1 VGLNALA
8 QKAYKWGNS
17 FQEPNKDTKGKF
29 GRYPASYVQRGTLSR
44 YAPRQQLRATPSS
57 QMGSSNVMAGAN
69 ISPAFV
75 AKSKE
80 VEQLCAKW
88 QQINVEEFLGQL
100 QEEDQYSDAY
110 PDLLQEAA
118 ALVEYRRKA
127 LVLLKNPHDPATEE
141 QLKHLSQEAYMAASK
156 IDLIIL
162 KMVTK
167 EVETNKEAIVKG
179 VELSKKAQQASQG
192 AGIFAP
198 DMAALDEDDDLLKSN
213 SSVNKENAH
222 VSSKASIFDKEWL
235 EERQKYLYQSVLIWR
250 NRFEK
255 ETREGGKIFINW
267 DRSDPFLQEG
277 RNAWVEAIETET
289 FIKGQLARY

>member
-1 VGLNALA
+1 M
-8 QKAYKWGNS
+8 
-17 FQEPNKDTKGKF
+17 
-29 GRYPASYVQRGTLSR
+29 
-44 YAPRQQLRATPSS
+44 YAPRQQLRAMPTS

-88 QQINVEEFLGQL
+88 QQINVEEFLNGITK
-100 QEEDQYSDAY
+100 ESEYTKKYSKL
-110 PDLLQEAA
+110 PQEAA
-118 ALVEYRRKA
+118 ALVEYRRQA
-127 LVLLKNPHDPATEE
+127 LVLLKNPRDPATEE

-179 VELSKKAQQASQG
+179 FDPEG
-192 AGIFAP
+192 THDAGKFAP
-198 DMAALDEDDDLLKSN
+198 DVAALDEDDEDEDDAFSIGAEGQKTASH
-213 SSVNKENAH
+213 SSEFNK
-222 VSSKASIFDKEWL
+222 KWL
-235 EERQKYLYQSVLIWR
+235 EERQKYLKEAVLIWY
-250 NRFEK
+250 NRFWKKIK
-255 ETREGGKIFINW
+255 EGDAVSTYEINW

-277 RNAWVEAIETET
+277 HNAWVEAIATET
-289 FIKGQLARY
+289 FIKEQLGRYKTL